1 MKITVVSVNH
11 SEQLTQPKDH
21 IELPDDNDDDEEL
34 EPLRRLVR
42 GLIASRSI
50 DLICEESNPII
61 LSIAQEE
68 AFFHTPRIRWKNIM
82 MTAQERLEAGIWC
95 AILGC
100 NRPTEEDADT
110 GATIYH
116 RVPEDHIREN
126 FFKDEIVKSAQEIN
140 AKSVLVLCGDAHTE
154 PLRAKLETAGFDVE
168 TNHDLISMKDWK

>member
-1 MKITVVSVNH
+1 M
-11 SEQLTQPKDH
+11 
-21 IELPDDNDDDEEL
+21 

-42 GLIASRSI
+42 GLIATRSI

-61 LSIAQEE
+61 VSVAQEE

-100 NRPTEEDADT
+100 NRPTEEDSDT

-126 FFKDEIVKSAQEIN
+126 FFKDEIVKFAQEIDG
-140 AKSVLVLCGDAHTE
+140 KSVLVLCGDAHTE
-154 PLRAKLETAGFDVE
+154 SLKTKLEAAGFNVE
-168 TNHDLISMKDWK
+168 TNHELISVKDWK